1 MFTVYVYSYNEAVPG
16 VSIITV
22 GSFNMIIVTTAFYV
36 YCDQFNSFNSVTIYL
51 VSLLSDISAD

>member
-22 GSFNMIIVTTAFYV
+22 GSFNMISYYGLL
-36 YCDQFNSFNSVTIYL
+36 YCDQFNSFNSVTI
-51 VSLLSDISAD
+51 LSQFIE

>member
-22 GSFNMIIVTTAFYV
+22 GSFNMIIVTTAFYI
-36 YCDQFNSFNSVTIYL
+36 VTNL
-51 VSLLSDISAD
+51 TVSIV